1 MEGEGETSA
10 RVETKSGRKKKVR
23 ECELHPQQ
31 LWCSPC
37 QNRRTKRPCEGP
49 RITFSEPTLL
59 DVPRSHSVDAHC
71 EMPAAA
77 PSASPLDVR
86 RPVRTSAGIAPL
98 RLEAEYPYAERHVR
112 DNRAS
117 ADVATRRPPSQKVKV
132 SALQAAIAERN
143 VKLEVIEGKLKAL
156 MRGPWYKA
164 LSQEESDWMGT
175 VQVNDE
181 LIDIDRF
188 AAWQLGSN
196 VFVDTGEVVKVF
208 IDDIRMTNVELKQI
222 ESRSRA
228 GALFCVHFCLPSMP
242 L

>member
-37 QNRRTKRPCEGP
+37 QNRRTKRPC
-49 RITFSEPTLL
+49 
-59 DVPRSHSVDAHC
+59 
-71 EMPAAA
+71 
-77 PSASPLDVR
+77 
-86 RPVRTSAGIAPL
+86 
-98 RLEAEYPYAERHVR
+98 ERHVR

-228 GALFCVHFCLPSMP
+228 ASTIKFQLSSDAKNKILQSLAVDGSPRNPSGHPHFADT
-242 L
+242 